1 MPYDKESIEKAD
13 KAGVFEQSMDARIL
27 SAEDEERMKIKKDIE
42 DISKRD
48 SQEKENSY
56 EAKSRR
62 KTKKDLKEE
71 NEKLKKKIKLNVWE
85 KIIYWLKGIFG
96 GAVSQY
102 RFLNKKELKRAKHII
117 QNFNPIF
124 YNFKDPN
131 SVKPRITKDFARLI
145 YDIYNTYLKIYFLFE
160 DAVISDDDIKP
171 NEESFFLKYETELV
185 SDSAKNILERL
196 SKKRIYEL
204 YDHHDNANMTI
215 ERELHNLKN
224 EIESTDI
231 KNIETYSE
239 VFENILLLRKI
250 NFEKFFRLF
259 DKDFVISTK
268 YRPNFSHNI
277 YVNELRDCNNFLKEL
292 NNYFSSFTGVS
303 MPENVGIHFDSVL
316 RNFIDFEDDETE
328 DDNTDEDGMTIIIGD
343 DMIETNNENDV
354 EKEEKPTKKKKKNTK
369 YSGIKISSKN
379 VKDLIKSINY
389 LTKSEVI
396 NALVKYVYQDATY
409 ETHKIPFSNTFYDK
423 FISVIT
429 TKILKLSKQSEQQV
443 KDKHLKENIR
453 ALFNIEDDSDV
464 NIPFLGN
471 YNPEVN
477 KKLQEKKLRKFEH
490 VKAIALIK
498 MFFDKHYFKY
508 IRELI
513 DKLVVEGEFSDKSVG
528 TQFSNYI
535 YELEDDY
542 KNLLAFKKQVEES
555 ESVKVLLRGLS
566 ASGSLDPSQKS
577 VLVNKISE
585 LNTTAKDIIESTL
598 PKLLEIQSIIRN
610 ALEDSHTKN
619 PRFIYNIKSIGGLA
633 NKTYLN
639 QLTGISKKITQFLKI
654 MKNFHLVVS
663 SEFKKK
669 K

>member
-1 MPYDKESIEKAD
+1 MPYDKENVDKAD
-13 KAGVFEQSMDARIL
+13 KAGVFDSPMDAPIL
-27 SAEDEERMKIKKDIE
+27 STEDEERMKIKKDIDDITKKDSEEKDE
-42 DISKRD
+42 DF
-48 SQEKENSY
+48 ET
-56 EAKSRR
+56 KSRR
-62 KTKKDLKEE
+62 KSKKDLKEE
-71 NEKLKKKIKLNVWE
+71 NEKLKKKIKLNIWE
-85 KIIYWLKGIFG
+85 RFIYWLKGIFG

-117 QNFNPIF
+117 QNFNPVF

-131 SVKPRITKDFARLI
+131 SVKPRIKKEFARVM
-145 YDIYNTYLKIYFLFE
+145 YDIYNTYLKIYYLFE
-160 DAVISDDDIKP
+160 DAIINEDDIKP
-171 NEESFFLKYETELV
+171 NEESFFLKYESELI

-204 YDHHDNANMTI
+204 YDHHDSANMTI
-215 ERELHNLKN
+215 ERELHNLKSD
-224 EIESTDI
+224 IESKDI

-250 NFEKFFRLF
+250 GFEDFFRLF
-259 DKDFVISTK
+259 DKDFVTSIK
-268 YRPNFSHNI
+268 YRPNFNHNI
-277 YVNELRDCNNFLKEL
+277 YVNELRDCDNFLKDL
-292 NNYFSSFTGVS
+292 NNYFSSFKEVS
-303 MPENVGIHFDSVL
+303 MPENVGVHFDSVL
-316 RNFIDFEDDETE
+316 RDFIDIEEDAEE
-328 DDNTDEDGMTIIIGD
+328 TDEDGMSIIIGD
-343 DMIETNNENDV
+343 DMIQTEGE
-354 EKEEKPTKKKKKNTK
+354 EPQEEEKPIKKEKKKDTK
-369 YSGIKISSKN
+369 YSGMKISSKE
-379 VKDLIKSINY
+379 VKELLKSIQY
-389 LTKSEVI
+389 LVKSEVI
-396 NALVKYVYQDATY
+396 TAMVKYVYQDATY
-409 ETHKIPFSNTFYDK
+409 ETHTVPFSNTFYDK
-423 FISVIT
+423 FVSVLT
-429 TKILKLSKQSEQQV
+429 TKILKISKQSEQQI

-477 KKLQEKKLRKFEH
+477 KKLEEKKLRTFEH

-513 DKLVVEGEFSDKSVG
+513 DKLVVEGEFSDKSIG

-542 KNLLAFKKQVEES
+542 KNLLSFKKQMEES
-555 ESVKVLLRGLS
+555 ESVKVLLRGLN

-585 LNTTAKDIIESTL
+585 LNSTAKNIIESTL
-598 PKLLEIQSIIRN
+598 PKLLEIQNIIQN

-639 QLTGISKKITQFLKI
+639 QLASISKKITQFLKI

-663 SEFKKK
+663 SEFKKRK
-669 K
+669 